1 MANQVPEDMTVQNRE
16 VFPSARVPKEVT
28 CLLQAQA
35 MDLADEPIA
44 SVLRGGE
51 RIQRLRDFATAFRK
65 QTIARERYTRLC
77 GCGSACDDAG
87 TPQSPRLHRT
97 RGVRSLSERRRPR
110 RTLGP
115 STEWPRCRST
125 VPRRVARPPNVPRD
139 GSPPAGPRWRD
150 VSPCTRSAVP
160 RRSDSQAS
168 RKTLSELRNDK
179 IGGIPRLP
187 PPRSEPAARLNNR
200 IRYEA
205 TMSLLYLLARW
216 LDRISP
222 APIAYAHCD
231 IPCGIYDPHHAQLA
245 AHTVVRMVDLINQ
258 LDKPG
263 ASATPEQRQEYTNKL
278 ARYIATKEQH
288 SEIAKNELR
297 ILWADYF
304 KPEHLKTF
312 PELHDLVWKA
322 LKTGSKARQEI
333 NLQAAEDLLKATN
346 DIASIF
352 WKTKGFETITAK
364 APYPTERLT
373 VYPKFK

>member
-1 MANQVPEDMTVQNRE
+1 MPQERGDLLRPTGPQEFGLPKRRDRCIRCSCSGLDRNQAETKLLEETFVPLASRATEFLEARLDRGLLGP
-16 VFPSARVPKEVT
+16 VFDSQRVDVAKGR
-28 CLLQAQA
+28 LQGFCHPV
-35 MDLADEPIA
+35 ADHKT
-44 SVLRGGE
+44 GGNLE
-51 RIQRLRDFATAFRK
+51 RNDR
-65 QTIARERYTRLC
+65 
-77 GCGSACDDAG
+77 G
-87 TPQSPRLHRT
+87 TPL
-97 RGVRSLSERRRPR
+97 
-110 RTLGP
+110 
-115 STEWPRCRST
+115 
-125 VPRRVARPPNVPRD
+125 
-139 GSPPAGPRWRD
+139 
-150 VSPCTRSAVP
+150 
-160 RRSDSQAS
+160 
-168 RKTLSELRNDK
+168 
-179 IGGIPRLP
+179 
-187 PPRSEPAARLNNR
+187 PAARLNNR

-258 LDKPG
+258 LEKPG
-263 ASATPEQRQEYTNKL
+263 ASSTPEQRQEYTNKL
-278 ARYIATKEQH
+278 TRYIATKEQH
-288 SEIAKNELR
+288 SEIAKNEVR
-297 ILWADYF
+297 ILWGDYF

-312 PELHDLVWKA
+312 PELHELVWKA
-322 LKTGSKARQEI
+322 LKSGSKARQEI

>member
-1 MANQVPEDMTVQNRE
+1 MSQSRRAHRTIGAGSSGGRRP
-16 VFPSARVPKEVT
+16 PS
-28 CLLQAQA
+28 
-35 MDLADEPIA
+35 
-44 SVLRGGE
+44 
-51 RIQRLRDFATAFRK
+51 
-65 QTIARERYTRLC
+65 
-77 GCGSACDDAG
+77 
-87 TPQSPRLHRT
+87 RT
-97 RGVRSLSERRRPR
+97 RGL
-110 RTLGP
+110 
-115 STEWPRCRST
+115 STESPRCRNIVLRRAARLLCVRCGGNLPVWRGSRPALPRTRRADRRYPDTAVST
-125 VPRRVARPPNVPRD
+125 GLRIRWGTIRLAGLTDPCRP
-139 GSPPAGPRWRD
+139 
-150 VSPCTRSAVP
+150 
-160 RRSDSQAS
+160 
-168 RKTLSELRNDK
+168 LRAH
-179 IGGIPRLP
+179 L
-187 PPRSEPAARLNNR
+187 AARLNNR

-205 TMSLLYLLARW
+205 TMSLLYLLALW

-263 ASATPEQRQEYTNKL
+263 SSSTPDQRQEYTNKL

-288 SEIAKNELR
+288 SEIAKNEVR
-297 ILWADYF
+297 ILWGDYF

-322 LKTGSKARQEI
+322 LKSGSKARQEI

-346 DIASIF
+346 DIASIY